1 MYILNVSIFFVI
13 FLFFS
18 SRRRHTR
25 CALVTGVQTCALPI
39 WVAVEVEQA
48 FLGGDAKPRA
58 VDVDPAAFEYPVLI
72 VDRQARPGGERRAD
86 FPVARHDEFLAPP
99 VEQEIACP
107 PRRPRSRDDRPG
119 IAQPDIAER
128 SEEHTS
134 ELQSLMR
141 ISYAVFC

>member
-1 MYILNVSIFFVI
+1 MRISDWSSDVCSSDLPERLVQPHGNV
-13 FLFFS
+13 LARQ
-18 SRRRHTR
+18 RR
-25 CALVTGVQTCALPI
+25 
-39 WVAVEVEQA
+39 VAVEVEQA

-107 PRRPRSRDDRPG
+107 PRRPACP
-119 IAQPDIAER
+119 ALPD
-128 SEEHTS
+128 
-134 ELQSLMR
+134 LW
-141 ISYAVFC
+141 

>member
-1 MYILNVSIFFVI
+1 MRISDW
-13 FLFFS
+13 S
-18 SRRRHTR
+18 SDV
-25 CALVTGVQTCALPI
+25 CSSDL
-39 WVAVEVEQA
+39 
-48 FLGGDAKPRA
+48 A

-128 SEEHTS
+128 LDEYLHTRIDERGGDVRLPRIVDHQPHLFAAAAVVDGIGQGRDVAPS
-134 ELQSLMR
+134 LDRQSTRLN
-141 ISYAVFC
+141 A

>member
-1 MYILNVSIFFVI
+1 MRISDW
-13 FLFFS
+13 S
-18 SRRRHTR
+18 SDV
-25 CALVTGVQTCALPI
+25 CSSDL
-39 WVAVEVEQA
+39 
-48 FLGGDAKPRA
+48 A

-128 SEEHTS
+128 PDEYLHT
-134 ELQSLMR
+134 R
-141 ISYAVFC
+141 IDEPGGDVRRQRILYHTPPPLPAAPGGAGVVQRRQTAPPITHLSRRY

>member
-1 MYILNVSIFFVI
+1 MRISDW
-13 FLFFS
+13 S
-18 SRRRHTR
+18 SDV
-25 CALVTGVQTCALPI
+25 CSSDL
-39 WVAVEVEQA
+39 
-48 FLGGDAKPRA
+48 A

-128 SEEHTS
+128 LDEYLHT
-134 ELQSLMR
+134 R
-141 ISYAVFC
+141 IDERGGDVRLPRIVDHQPHLFAAAAVVDGIDRKSTRLNSSH